1 MCVCVGGGGG
11 GSGGRGGVQYYCKYV
26 TGIVGQDNKKGSST
40 KETAVWLWLDTT
52 FRLL

>member
-1 MCVCVGGGGG
+1 MYVCVWVGGGGEVG
-11 GSGGRGGVQYYCKYV
+11 ECNTIAKYV

-52 FRLL
+52 FTLL